1 MEVGLAILG
10 WGVRRPYIIDLLD
23 MRICQGNIREFSG
36 EKMCQ
41 SVGNLS
47 AFPLVQFYGAG
58 TVLSLLQLESHIYV
72 NKPTRY

>member
-1 MEVGLAILG
+1 
-10 WGVRRPYIIDLLD
+10 
-23 MRICQGNIREFSG
+23 
-36 EKMCQ
+36 MCQ

-47 AFPLVQFYGAG
+47 AFPLVQFYGSG